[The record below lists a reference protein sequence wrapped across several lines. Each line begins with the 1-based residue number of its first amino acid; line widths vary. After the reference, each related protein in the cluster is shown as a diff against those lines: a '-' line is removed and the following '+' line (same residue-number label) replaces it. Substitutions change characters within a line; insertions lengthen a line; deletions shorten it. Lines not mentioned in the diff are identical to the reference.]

1 MDKNFSTY
9 LDEQY
14 NSLKQI
20 VDKLKKHFQYVSLLA
35 SDVEGK
41 EIYVSEK
48 NVAVK
53 DSLWQERGFVVR
65 VFKDG
70 LFSEYS
76 FDHFYNVDDICN
88 QIIDSVDVKDPLE
101 KFFLIVSSSYKI
113 HSAGFT

>member
-1 MDKNFSTY
+1 MDKNFSTF
-9 LDEQY
+9 LDSQY
-14 NSLKQI
+14 ELLKQI

-41 EIYVSEK
+41 EVYVSEK

-53 DSLWQERGFVVR
+53 DSAWQERGFGVR

-88 QIIDSVDVKDPLE
+88 QIINSVDVKDPLE
-101 KFFLIVSSSYKI
+101 KSIYVKPAECVLYDE
-113 HSAGFT
+113 